1 MKKSERLSEAI
12 QFLSRYWMEKS
23 GLDKKIS
30 LLCVAVKRKLISS
43 YQEGEQFQE
52 TFDLLSKDS
61 KEYLPFL
68 EEEEK
73 EELIKLSV
81 GNQFLV
87 NVEWQVGEKMAL
99 NFHASLPKNP
109 SRITSER
116 KGFFIQ
122 LTVKDAYGEITVNYP
137 DLDAEGIDDQSVKD
151 LEDMANLYRSSLDQ

>member
-23 GLDKKIS
+23 VLDKKVS

-61 KEYLPFL
+61 KDYLKFL

-73 EELIKLSV
+73 EELIKLS
-81 GNQFLV
+81 GENQFLV

-99 NFHASLPKNP
+99 NFHASLPKDPN
-109 SRITSER
+109 RMNSER
-116 KGFFIQ
+116 KGFFIH
-122 LTVKDAYGEITVNYP
+122 LMVKDTDGGITVDYP

-151 LEDMANLYRSSLDQ
+151 LEDMANLYRSLLDQ

>member
-1 MKKSERLSEAI
+1 MEKSERLSAAI

-43 YQEGEQFQE
+43 YQEGERFQE

-73 EELIKLSV
+73 EELTKLS
-81 GNQFLV
+81 GENQFLV
-87 NVEWQVGEKMAL
+87 NVEWQVGEKMEI
-99 NFHASLPKNP
+99 NFHASLPKDP
-109 SRITSER
+109 SRMNSER
-116 KGFFIQ
+116 KGFFIH
-122 LTVKDAYGEITVNYP
+122 LIVKDTDGGITVDYP
-137 DLDAEGIDDQSVKD
+137 DLDAEGIDDQSVKT
-151 LEDMANLYRSSLDQ
+151 LEEMVALSQSL